1 MWRIWLMFDP
11 RQALVA
17 VFAFV
22 VIVVMTNHFVQ
33 LSSPRYGSW
42 LYGEEAV
49 SAASAQYESRAAESR
64 IARAH

>member
-11 RQALVA
+11 RQGLVA
-17 VFAFV
+17 VLAFAF
-22 VIVVMTNHFVQ
+22 IMVMTNHFVQ

-42 LYGEEAV
+42 LYGEDAY

-64 IARAH
+64 IARAL

>member
-11 RQALVA
+11 RQALVGL
-17 VFAFV
+17 FAFV
-22 VIVVMTNHFVQ
+22 FIVVLTNHFVQ
-33 LSSPRYGSW
+33 LSSPRYGDW
-42 LYGEEAV
+42 LYGEEAA